1 MTSVSVKALVLLRQP
16 RFRTM
21 STRSVS
27 RFSRIA
33 PRKSGSWQNTV
44 RQFPMVL
51 AGCPFSVVERLSRT
65 SSTVNSSL
73 SARWV
78 AGTKLCDSL
87 FNVSHLLKRKA
98 SDLFSKSD
106 ALKLH
111 ILFSLLLLFPVCFP
125 LCAVLFG
132 FIQKSKNGF
141 FCLFLNLLFASLLD
155 LRLHQLLLDFGQG

>member
-27 RFSRIA
+27 RFNRIA
-33 PRKSGSWQNTV
+33 PRNSGSWQNTV

-51 AGCPFSVVERLSRT
+51 AGCPFSVTERLSRT

-73 SARWV
+73 WACWV
-78 AGTKLCDSL
+78 AGTKPCDSL

-98 SDLFSKSD
+98 SDFFAKSD

-111 ILFSLLLLFPVCFP
+111 ILFFLLLFPAFLP
-125 LCAVLFG
+125 PGAVLFG
-132 FIQKSKNGF
+132 PVQKIQNRF

-155 LRLHQLLLDFGQG
+155 FRLHQLLLDFCQG